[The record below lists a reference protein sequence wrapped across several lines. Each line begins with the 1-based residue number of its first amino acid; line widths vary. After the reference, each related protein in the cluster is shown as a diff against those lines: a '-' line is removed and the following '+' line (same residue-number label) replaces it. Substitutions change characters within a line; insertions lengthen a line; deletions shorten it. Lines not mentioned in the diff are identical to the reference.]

1 MSATWIAAGQLFEE
15 WLDGIAEGGTIGLDT
30 EFMRRDTFYAK
41 LALIQVAAD
50 GRCALVDPLAFDCTA
65 GVRRLIEGRLCVM
78 HSASEDVDALA
89 PLLGETS
96 LNLFDTQIAAAMC
109 GLGFGLSY
117 QRLVELLLETH
128 IPKDETRSDWLRRPL
143 SAAQLDYAEQDVAHL
158 HELHA
163 LLDAQLRQ
171 RGRLEWHAQDC
182 VRLAARAHRADADPQ
197 PQRAFRS
204 ASGWARAKQ
213 ALLRRILIWRERAA
227 RTLDKPRS
235 WLLDDAAMLSL
246 AQQPPASPN
255 ELFERTRGL
264 RALRSAPRAEL
275 FELIREPVSDAELAE
290 TSPVPPAPSG
300 ASKAAVTAM
309 KLAADAIALELDLP
323 AGLLCPRRAL
333 EEYVVTR
340 TWPEALAGWRRGVLE
355 PALAAKLP
363 G

>member
-1 MSATWIAAGQLFEE
+1 MSAPWITEGPTLATWLG
-15 WLDGIAEGGTIGLDT
+15 GIAESGAIGLDT

-41 LALIQVAAD
+41 LALIQVAAE
-50 GRCALVDPLAFDCTA
+50 GRCVLVDPLAFDCA
-65 GVRRLIEGRLCVM
+65 PGVRQLIEGRLCVM

-89 PLLGETS
+89 PLLGDTP
-96 LNLFDTQIAAAMC
+96 LKLFDTQIAAAMC

-143 SAAQLDYAEQDVAHL
+143 SAAQLEYAEQDVAHL

-163 LLDAQLRQ
+163 LLGERLRE
-171 RGRLEWHAQDC
+171 RGRLAWHAQDC
-182 VRLAARAHRADADPQ
+182 ARLAARAHRAEANPQ

-204 ASGWARAKQ
+204 AAGWPRARQ
-213 ALLRRILIWRERAA
+213 ALLRRILLWRERAA

-235 WLLDDAAMLSL
+235 WLLDDPAMLSL
-246 AQQPPASPN
+246 AQQPPSSSD

-275 FELIREPVSDAELAE
+275 FELLRAPVSETELAE
-290 TSPVPPAPSG
+290 TAPVPPAPSG
-300 ASKAAVTAM
+300 AAKAAVTAM

-333 EEYVVTR
+333 EEYVT
-340 TWPEALAGWRRGVLE
+340 THAWPEALAGWRRELLE
-355 PALAAKLP
+355 PALASKLP
-363 G
+363 K

>member
-1 MSATWIAAGQLFEE
+1 MSAAWIAGISTFDN
-15 WLDGIAEGGTIGLDT
+15 WLDGIAEGDTIGLDT

-41 LALIQVAAD
+41 LALVQVAAN
-50 GRCALVDPLAFDCTA
+50 GLCALVDPLASDTA
-65 GVRRLIEGRLCVM
+65 PGMRRLVGGHLCIM

-89 PLLGETS
+89 PLLGDAT

-117 QRLVELLLETH
+117 QRLVELLLEKR

-143 SAAQLDYAEQDVAHL
+143 SAAQLEYAEQDVAHL
-158 HELHA
+158 HELHG
-163 LLDAQLRQ
+163 LLDAQLRK

-182 VRLAARAHRADADPQ
+182 SRLAARAHRAESDPQ
-197 PQRAFRS
+197 PQRAFRG
-204 ASGWARAKQ
+204 AAGWPRAKH
-213 ALLRRILIWRERAA
+213 ALLRRILIWREHAA
-227 RTLDKPRS
+227 RSLDKPRS

-246 AQQPPASPN
+246 AQQPPSAPN

-275 FELIREPVSDAELAE
+275 FELLREPVSEAELAG
-290 TSPVPPAPSG
+290 TAAIPPALSG
-300 ASKAAVTAM
+300 AAKATLAAM
-309 KLAADAIALELDLP
+309 KLTADAIALELDLP

-333 EEYVVTR
+333 EEYVTTR
-340 TWPEALAGWRRGVLE
+340 TWPEMLAGWRREVLE
-355 PALAAKLP
+355 AALAPKLA

>member
-1 MSATWIAAGQLFEE
+1 MSAAWIADATAFSAYLGPLAQ
-15 WLDGIAEGGTIGLDT
+15 GGVIGLDT

-50 GRCALVDPLAFDCTA
+50 GRCALVDPLAFDCA
-65 GVRRLIEGRLCVM
+65 EGVRRLVERRTCVM
-78 HSASEDVDALA
+78 HSASEDMDALA
-89 PLLGETS
+89 PLLNGEP
-96 LNLFDTQIAAAMC
+96 LQLFDTQIAAAMC

-117 QRLVELLLETH
+117 QRLVALLLETD

-143 SAAQLDYAEQDVAHL
+143 SAAQLDYAEQDVVHL

-163 LLDAQLRQ
+163 LLHAQLRE

-182 VRLAARAHRADADPQ
+182 ARLARRVRRDQGDPQ
-197 PQRAFRS
+197 PQRAFRNG
-204 ASGWARAKQ
+204 ATWPRAKQ
-213 ALLRRILIWRERAA
+213 ALLRRILLWRERSA
-227 RTLDKPRS
+227 RSLDKPRS
-235 WLLDDAAMLSL
+235 WLLDDPALLSL
-246 AQQPPASPN
+246 AQQPPGSSN

-275 FELIREPVSDAELAE
+275 FALLSEPVADAEIGE
-290 TSPVPPAPSG
+290 TAPIPPAPFG
-300 ASKAAVTAM
+300 EAKAAVTAM

-340 TWPEALAGWRRGVLE
+340 SWPEALAGWRREVLE
-355 PALAAKLP
+355 PTLAPKLP
-363 G
+363 E

>member
-1 MSATWIAAGQLFEE
+1 MSAAWIAGIPAFDN
-15 WLDGIAEGGTIGLDT
+15 WLDGVAGADMVGLDT
-30 EFMRRDTFYAK
+30 EFMRRDTFFPK
-41 LALIQVAAD
+41 LALVQVAAN
-50 GRCALVDPLAFDCTA
+50 GLCALVDPLAFDTA
-65 GVRRLIEGRLCVM
+65 PGMRRLVGGRVCIM

-89 PLLGETS
+89 PLLGDMT

-117 QRLVELLLETH
+117 QRLVELLLGTR

-143 SAAQLDYAEQDVAHL
+143 SAAQLEYAEQDVLHL

-163 LLDAQLRQ
+163 LLHAQLRE

-182 VRLAARAHRADADPQ
+182 ARLAARAHRAESEPQ

-204 ASGWARAKQ
+204 AAGWPRAKQ
-213 ALLRRILIWRERAA
+213 ALLRRILIWREHAA
-227 RTLDKPRS
+227 RTLDKPRA

-246 AQQPPASPN
+246 AQQPPSAPN

-275 FELIREPVSDAELAE
+275 FELLREPVSEAELAG
-290 TSPVPPAPSG
+290 TAAVPPAPSG
-300 ASKAAVTAM
+300 AAKAALTTM

-333 EEYVVTR
+333 EEYVITHA
-340 TWPEALAGWRRGVLE
+340 WPEALAGWRREVLE
-355 PALAAKLP
+355 AALAPKLP